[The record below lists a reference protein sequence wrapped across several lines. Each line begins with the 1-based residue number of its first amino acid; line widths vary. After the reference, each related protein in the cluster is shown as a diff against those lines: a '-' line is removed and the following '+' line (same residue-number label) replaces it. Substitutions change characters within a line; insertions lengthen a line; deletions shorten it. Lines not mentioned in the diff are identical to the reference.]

1 MSNKDRR
8 REAMRDRV
16 KGPNSE
22 PGESSK
28 SSKTEKSE
36 EPEKTGETAEQSQ
49 PDVSEKSEESV
60 MSSNQSK
67 NASTSVK
74 DRPSTLMYLP
84 EDTDEEL
91 SSEFKRLD
99 YECDR
104 DLGWTPKK
112 NQHYYPLVVR
122 DGVEAVKG
130 MSPEEFRERL
140 DELNLL

>member
-1 MSNKDRR
+1 MSDKDRR

-16 KGPNSE
+16 KGPNSKS
-22 PGESSK
+22 GESSK
-28 SSKTEKSE
+28 SSKTGKSGD
-36 EPEKTGETAEQSQ
+36 PKKTGQLGEQSQ
-49 PDVSEKSEESV
+49 PNTSGKPKESE

-67 NASTSVK
+67 SASTSVK

-122 DGVEAVKG
+122 DGIEAIKQ
-130 MSPEEFRERL
+130 MSPKEFRERL
-140 DELNLL
+140 DDLGLL